1 VTAEDSLKTYR
12 QAERRLQEM
21 LFGDGVYTAGLVKGE
36 EARLEVTSA
45 LRRMRQAFDS
55 ALAESAAQTEATE
68 AHADDLEQDL
78 RRLASGATRDRRT
91 ESGA

>member
-1 VTAEDSLKTYR
+1 MTAEDSLKTYR

-55 ALAESAAQTEATE
+55 ALAESAAQTEATG
-68 AHADDLEQDL
+68 ARADDLEQDL
-78 RRLASGATRDRRT
+78 RRLASGATRDHRT
-91 ESGA
+91 DSGA